1 MGIVTIGVPQEI
13 TIELAKASGAVNFI
27 ETGTYNGG
35 TTKWASNHFE
45 SVYTVERAKNLYDE
59 YNQELS
65 EIKGIAPYLGDSR
78 AVLPEIMKQ
87 VGDQPSVFWLDGH
100 WSGGETAG
108 EEDECPLL
116 GELACLAN
124 RFDDIILIDDARLFL
139 CAPPSPH
146 DPSQWPGISD
156 VISALPES
164 GERHFVQVIED
175 VVFIVPKVEA
185 IKNCLVAYAQKRSNV
200 LWAEFVKNQGASKTF
215 GSRIKRI
222 LRKIKA

>member
-1 MGIVTIGVPQEI
+1 MGIVTIGIPQEI
-13 TIELAKASGAVNFI
+13 TIELAKAGSAVAFI

-35 TTKWASNHFE
+35 TTKWASNHFD
-45 SVYTVERAKNLYDE
+45 SVYTVERAKNLYDK

-65 EIKGIAPYLGDSR
+65 KIKGITPYLGDSR
-78 AVLPEIMKQ
+78 AVLPEILNK
-87 VGDQPSVFWLDGH
+87 VGDQASVFWLDGH

-139 CAPPSPH
+139 SVPPSPH

-156 VISALPES
+156 IIAALPES
-164 GERHFVQVIED
+164 GKRHFVQVIDD
-175 VVFIVPKVEA
+175 VIFIVPKVDV
-185 IKNCLVAYAQKRSNV
+185 IKNCLVAYAQKRANV
-200 LWAEFVKNQGASKTF
+200 LWEEFVKNQG
-215 GSRIKRI
+215 GSRTLGNRLKKA
-222 LRKIKA
+222 LKKI